1 MRNRTA
7 DNGFH
12 YHPAPRAPAQ
22 HLSFQPTTLGGHSV
36 VISHLLLFSSSF
48 SFLWRDALSRVTEEA
63 IKELST
69 PEVQAQVVDRLAG
82 QPTS

>member
-1 MRNRTA
+1 M
-7 DNGFH
+7 
-12 YHPAPRAPAQ
+12 
-22 HLSFQPTTLGGHSV
+22 